1 VSARGILAYAL
12 ERSSGECG
20 PPALAIGLVLINFA
34 AFGWITASSDHGSFN
49 ASATV
54 MHEIM
59 LMNVPPCHSF
69 VQQMYRV
76 DRCIVFKCPS
86 TFTSGKVL
94 GELLECRIA

>member
-1 VSARGILAYAL
+1 MSARGILAYAL

-34 AFGWITASSDHGSFN
+34 ALGWITASSDHGSFN

-59 LMNVPPCHSF
+59 LMDVPPCHFF

-76 DRCIVFKCPS
+76 DALFSS
-86 TFTSGKVL
+86 TQVHSLRGKYEYL
-94 GELLECRIA
+94 GNC